1 MSDENDELKG
11 YFTVTEEK
19 IRELLQNT
27 NTMYYVIADMLQEN
41 IIGIEI
47 SEWED
52 QPIHALMQYYMSL
65 VNLRTMVNTMINNPP
80 KEIVRLAKKNK
91 INGILVKGEDLLQLN
106 QTLLESEQASKILET
121 DYKVVVNLH

>member
-106 QTLLESEQASKILET
+106 QTLLESEQACKILET

>member
-11 YFTVTEEK
+11 YFTVTEER

-106 QTLLESEQASKILET
+106 QTLLESEQACKILET

>member
-11 YFTVTEEK
+11 YFTVTDEK
-19 IRELLQNT
+19 VRELLQNT

-47 SEWED
+47 SEWDD

-65 VNLRTMVNTMINNPP
+65 ANLRIMINTMINNPP

-106 QTLLESEQASKILET
+106 QTLLESEQACKFLET
-121 DYKVVVNLH
+121 EYKIVVNLH